1 MEHTTFAKKTVV
13 LAALG
18 ALSLMAATVRAADET
33 ETEPAPEAKTIEV
46 TIGAGASEGTVIGST
61 IDSANEKVEWND
73 AWLKE
78 VLKDNETFGG
88 LTFKEAG
95 SITVNGEGSFSI
107 DLPTKE
113 ETAAGND
120 GKYVTFN
127 GVNLTVEKGGTF
139 SNSSYVKFTEKGS
152 LTVVG
157 ADFTNDKDGVIALE
171 GTTFS
176 LSAGEKD
183 ENAGEKDALGNFE
196 NAGLI
201 ILDSSATMDIGSS
214 ESAIHDVTSEDKFSL
229 NVGNVEIKSGKL
241 TNYDKGYQITKE
253 TKEEAE
259 GEAGAE
265 DAASVQTLVKFGQVT
280 VADGGKFVNAEGAL
294 SAGSAL
300 VLEAVDTA
308 EIDGTSVWGTL
319 NLTKVE
325 GAQTVTNYVKIAE
338 KQEGKNGGDF
348 RVTGALVIDEFVAD
362 TSGNA
367 SFTING
373 KTNDAKVF
381 ADGID
386 ISAGSHV
393 AADAFEQIN
402 AGDGLSWKTNEEP
415 VVGTLELTGF
425 AATFEKATEEPEG
438 EGKAESE
445 GDETNTGGS
454 WTYKKLGDV
463 TAVNTKVEITGARPS
478 PAQGSTDP
486 YAGNGYTPSLQ
497 MSSLTLGGTSMNIS
511 YDVDV
516 EKIKEAVNTAWKG
529 EDKIDMEGWTKD
541 NILEKLDTLLKDEKY
556 ADLKSSLEAD
566 RADLEEKLAGSL
578 TKAKDVGSTISG
590 SDLAIGTLTL
600 ALKNGTVKVEK
611 PFAPASSGENDNENT
626 TTQDEGDTETD
637 TTPETVTITGNE
649 TYDLG
654 KLSLTVTDSKLDVGT
669 LDLQT
674 GSVTLD
680 DNSIMMIGNVKTLDG
695 DLTLKSG
702 YLGLNVTKSVAEHLK
717 RQDKPEGKAD
727 PETDTSTVEVGSPV
741 AIGENGKFTIGGD
754 RFEYKPEGA
763 NEAVEYAVGIAGNAD
778 IVFDGRNFNSEALF
792 SQNRT
797 DGNKGIV
804 AVNGTD
810 KVINVKATN
819 LSWGVYKLFDE
830 DTLDT
835 SALDGVT
842 IDAGGSSAS
851 DLWKAAFENGAE
863 ITVNDDN
870 QIVVGGDTIE
880 GSGLEDIGAVNL
892 MNSVFGGDRGSA
904 LDKRLVDAVLSNAT
918 SLEEISNTINSVTG
932 LGAVAGLTAMAV
944 DFGNYV
950 ADQVEHH
957 AVTMPCQAEGWWVQP
972 IAGKLKSDD
981 LAVGGMKSG
990 YSIDTFG
997 IMGGFDRK
1005 LRNGDTIGVAAS
1017 YQSGDADSE
1026 GSALPVSTDVTN
1038 YGFHLWHAR
1047 ELDAFRLMGMF
1058 SYSKTSGDAK
1068 MNVLGQEVT
1077 SDLGATEIA
1086 IGARADKE
1094 FKWGTVR
1101 MIPHAGVRASMI
1113 DVDDYT
1119 VEMGSDELFKV
1130 SEDKLWIFEVPV
1142 GVTFAS
1148 SFEYARWNVQ
1158 PYVDLTVRG
1167 RFGDTDSTFTVEG
1180 SSTSDSVKY
1189 DVTGDVIGD
1198 LRIGYMSTFQDL
1210 NLGMSYGL
1218 SAGDGGRQN
1227 HQIEATLRI
1236 DFN

>member
-13 LAALG
+13 LATLG

-33 ETEPAPEAKTIEV
+33 EVKPTPIAEKITVTIGQDVASKIEGENSDVTWAQDWFDQHKQQEGTTFGGVTVVKGTDEAKTITV
-46 TIGAGASEGTVIGST
+46 TDKGSLTINLPTSDADSKFVMFLGTGL
-61 IDSANEKVEWND
+61 KVEN
-73 AWLKE
+73 
-78 VLKDNETFGG
+78 GG
-88 LTFKEAG
+88 
-95 SITVNGEGSFSI
+95 V
-107 DLPTKE
+107 
-113 ETAAGND
+113 
-120 GKYVTFN
+120 
-127 GVNLTVEKGGTF
+127 F
-139 SNSSYVKFTEKGS
+139 SNSSYVKFDKGS
-152 LTVVG
+152 LTVTD
-157 ADFTNDKDGVIALE
+157 ADFTNGEKGVIEL
-171 GTTFS
+171 
-176 LSAGEKD
+176 AGEGA
-183 ENAGEKDALGNFE
+183 EFNLSVSTAEAAGNFE

-201 ILDSSATMDIGSS
+201 ILDADATMNIGSTD
-214 ESAIHDVTSEDKFSL
+214 SALREVTSENKFSL
-229 NVGNVEIKSGKL
+229 NVGNVEIKSGTL

-325 GAQTVTNYVKIAE
+325 GAQTVTDYVKIAE

-367 SFTING
+367 SFTIYG
-373 KTNDAKVF
+373 KSNDAKVF

-654 KLSLTVTDSKLDVGT
+654 KLSLAVTDSKLDVGT

-763 NEAVEYAVGIAGNAD
+763 NEAVEYAVGIAGNAN

-835 SALDGVT
+835 SALKDVT
-842 IDAGGSSAS
+842 IDTKGSSAS
-851 DLWKAAFENGAE
+851 GLWEGA
-863 ITVNDDN
+863 TVTSGTEDKN
-870 QIVVGGDTIE
+870 QIVVGGTTIE
-880 GSGLEDIGAVNL
+880 GSGLDIGAVNL
-892 MNSVFGGDRGSA
+892 ANSVVAGDRGSA
-904 LDKRLVDAVLSNAT
+904 LDKALFNHILSNGK
-918 SLEEISNTINSVTG
+918 SLEEISNTINSITAM
-932 LGAVAGLTAMAV
+932 GAVAGLTAMTV
-944 DFGNYV
+944 DFGAYV
-950 ADQVEHH
+950 TDQVEHH
-957 AVTMPCQAEGWWVQP
+957 ASTIPHQQEGWWVQP

-981 LAVGGMKSG
+981 LAVGGMKGG
-990 YSIDTFG
+990 YSIDTVG
-997 IMGGFDRK
+997 IMGGFDKK

-1026 GSALPVSTDVTN
+1026 GEGLPVTTDVTN
-1038 YGFHLWHAR
+1038 YGLHLWHAR
-1047 ELDAFRLMGMF
+1047 QFDAYRLMGMF

-1068 MNVLGQEVT
+1068 MNYVGNEIT
-1077 SDLGATEIA
+1077 SDLGATEIS

-1094 FKWGTVR
+1094 FQWGTVR

-1119 VEMGSDELFKV
+1119 IEMGSEELFKV

-1167 RFGDTDSTFTVEG
+1167 RFGDTDSTFTLEG
-1180 SSTSDSVKY
+1180 SNTSDSMKY

>member
-1 MEHTTFAKKTVV
+1 MEQTTFAKKTVV

-33 ETEPAPEAKTIEV
+33 ETEPTTSVNIAVE
-46 TIGAGASEGTVIGST
+46 IGGTGATSIGSNVET
-61 IDSANEKVEWND
+61 SVTWNDEWLKKEGVLGANES
-73 AWLKE
+73 
-78 VLKDNETFGG
+78 FGG
-88 LTFKEAG
+88 LTVKG
-95 SITVNGEGSFSI
+95 NTNVNTITV
-107 DLPTKE
+107 
-113 ETAAGND
+113 
-120 GKYVTFN
+120 
-127 GVNLTVEKGGTF
+127 
-139 SNSSYVKFTEKGS
+139 TEKGS
-152 LTVVG
+152 LTIDLPTQEAPDEEAAKVVTFDSVNLSVKDGGTFKNSSHVNFQNGSLTVAG
-157 ADFTNDKDGVIALE
+157 AEFNNGKDGVIAFE

-176 LSAGEKD
+176 IDAGFSLDAEDKD
-183 ENAGEKDALGNFE
+183 TLGNFE

-201 ILDSSATMDIGSS
+201 IVDSTATMNIGS
-214 ESAIHDVTSEDKFSL
+214 EDSAIREVGSDDKFSL
-229 NVGNVEIKSGKL
+229 NVGNVEIKSGTL
-241 TNYDKGYQITKE
+241 TNYDKGYQVEKGTGDKA
-253 TKEEAE
+253 KGDAE
-259 GEAGAE
+259 GE
-265 DAASVQTLVKFGQVT
+265 DAAPVQTLVKFGTVT
-280 VADGGKFVNAEGAL
+280 VAKDGKFVNAAGAL
-294 SAGSAL
+294 SEGSAL
-300 VLEAVDTA
+300 VLEAENTV
-308 EIDGTSVWGTL
+308 EIDGTSVWNTL
-319 NLTKVE
+319 HLSNVE
-325 GAQTVTNYVKIAE
+325 GEKTVNNYVGIV
-338 KQEGKNGGDF
+338 KNDESVKGDF

-454 WTYKKLGDV
+454 WTFKKLGDV

-541 NILEKLDTLLKDEKY
+541 NILEKIDTLLKDEKY

-654 KLSLTVTDSKLDVGT
+654 KLSLAVTDSNLDVGT

-674 GSVTLD
+674 GAITLKD
-680 DNSIMMIGNVKTLDG
+680 SKMMVDNVKTLNG
-695 DLTLKSG
+695 SLTLESG
-702 YLGLNVTKSVAEHLK
+702 YLGLNVTKNIADLEDKKDEAET
-717 RQDKPEGKAD
+717 KAD
-727 PETDTSTVEVGSPV
+727 PDTAPAGATLELGSPV
-741 AIGENGKFTIGGD
+741 TIGESGKLTIGGAD
-754 RFEYKPEGA
+754 TTSDGTK
-763 NEAVEYAVGIAGNAD
+763 VDYAISIAGTTN
-778 IVFDGRNFNSEALF
+778 IVFDGRNFGSEALF
-792 SQNRT
+792 SQTRS
-797 DGNKGIV
+797 DGGKGLVV
-804 AVNGTD
+804 ANGTD
-810 KVINVKATN
+810 TTLNVKAIN

-830 DTLDT
+830 DTLNTDALKGKVSIDT
-835 SALDGVT
+835 T
-842 IDAGGSSAS
+842 
-851 DLWKAAFENGAE
+851 AE
-863 ITVNDDN
+863 DTVNGLWQDAVGNKISADGN
-870 QIVVGGDTIE
+870 EIVVGGDTIE

-957 AVTMPCQAEGWWVQP
+957 AVTMPRQAEGWWVQP

-1198 LRIGYMSTFQDL
+1198 LRIGYMSTFKDL

>member
-46 TIGAGASEGTVIGST
+46 TIGASEGTVIGST

-139 SNSSYVKFTEKGS
+139 SNSSYVKFTEEGS

-157 ADFTNDKDGVIALE
+157 GDFTNDKDGVIALE

-176 LSAGEKD
+176 LNAGEKD

-201 ILDSSATMDIGSS
+201 ILDSSAMMDIGSS

-280 VADGGKFVNAEGAL
+280 VAYGGKFVNAEGAL

-325 GAQTVTNYVKIAE
+325 GAQTVTNYVTIAE

-348 RVTGALVIDEFVAD
+348 RVTGALVIDEFVVD

-454 WTYKKLGDV
+454 WTFKKLGDV

-497 MSSLTLGGTSMNIS
+497 MSSLTLGSTSMNIS

-529 EDKIDMEGWTKD
+529 EDQIDMEGWTKD

-578 TKAKDVGSTISG
+578 TEAKDVGSTISG

-654 KLSLTVTDSKLDVGT
+654 KLSLTVTDSNLDVDT
-669 LDLQT
+669 LDVQT
-674 GSVTLD
+674 GTVTLTGS
-680 DNSIMMIGNVKTLDG
+680 NMMVGNVKTLNG
-695 DLTLKSG
+695 SLTVSDG
-702 YLGLNVTKSVAEHLK
+702 YLGLNVTTGVSDDIIKTT
-717 RQDKPEGKAD
+717 G
-727 PETDTSTVEVGSPV
+727 TTVEVGSPV
-741 AIGENGKFTIGGD
+741 TIGANGQLNFVDKPQTGTLAQGDETTSDTEEHAIGFFT
-754 RFEYKPEGA
+754 KT
-763 NEAVEYAVGIAGNAD
+763 D
-778 IVFDGRNFNSEALF
+778 IVFDGKNFNSEALF
-792 SQNRT
+792 SQDRT
-797 DGNKGIV
+797 DGNKG
-804 AVNGTD
+804 
-810 KVINVKATN
+810 KVTVGKGGSINVKATN

-830 DTLDT
+830 VTLDT
-835 SALDGVT
+835 TGLT
-842 IDAGGSSAS
+842 GGEEGDIKVEVS
-851 DLWKAAFENGAE
+851 DETVNGLWKDAVGDKISADGNE
-863 ITVNDDN
+863 
-870 QIVVGGDTIE
+870 IVVGGKTIE
-880 GSGLEDIGAVNL
+880 GSGLDIDAVNL
-892 MNSVFGGDRGSA
+892 ANSVVAGDRGSA
-904 LDKRLVDAVLSNAT
+904 LDKALFNHILSNGK
-918 SLEEISNTINSVTG
+918 SLEEISNTINSITAM
-932 LGAVAGLTAMAV
+932 GAVAGLTAMTV
-944 DFGNYV
+944 DFGAYV
-950 ADQVEHH
+950 TDQVEHH
-957 AVTMPCQAEGWWVQP
+957 ASTIPHQQEGWWVQP

-981 LAVGGMKSG
+981 LAVGGMKGG
-990 YSIDTFG
+990 YSIDTVG
-997 IMGGFDRK
+997 IMGGFDKK

-1026 GSALPVSTDVTN
+1026 GEGLPVTTDVTN
-1038 YGFHLWHAR
+1038 YGLHLWHAR
-1047 ELDAFRLMGMF
+1047 QFDAYRLMGMF

-1068 MNVLGQEVT
+1068 MNYVGNELT
-1077 SDLGATEIA
+1077 SDLGATEIS

-1119 VEMGSDELFKV
+1119 IEMGSEELFKV

-1167 RFGDTDSTFTVEG
+1167 RFGDTDSTFTLEG
-1180 SSTSDSVKY
+1180 SNTSDSMKY

>member
-95 SITVNGEGSFSI
+95 TITVNGEGSFSI

-176 LSAGEKD
+176 LNAGEKD

-300 VLEAVDTA
+300 VLEAVNTA

-325 GAQTVTNYVKIAE
+325 GAQTVTDYVKIAE

-367 SFTING
+367 SFTIYG

-497 MSSLTLGGTSMNIS
+497 MSSLTLGGTSMKIA

-516 EKIKEAVNTAWKG
+516 EKIKEAVNAAWKG
-529 EDKIDMEGWTKD
+529 EDKIDVEGWTKD
-541 NILEKLDTLLKDEKY
+541 NILEQLDTLLKDEKY
-556 ADLKSSLEAD
+556 ADLKTSLEAD
-566 RADLEEKLAGSL
+566 RDALEGKLAGSL
-578 TKAKDVGSTISG
+578 KEAKDVGSTISE

-600 ALKNGTVKVEK
+600 ALKNETVKVEK
-611 PFAPASSGENDNENT
+611 PFASAENDGENT
-626 TTQDEGDTETD
+626 TTQAEGDTETD
-637 TTPETVTITGNE
+637 TKPETVTITGDK

-654 KLSLTVTDSKLDVGT
+654 NLSLTVIDSRIDIDT

-680 DNSIMMIGNVKTLDG
+680 QNSIMMIGNVKTLNG

-702 YLGLNVTKSVAEHLK
+702 YLGLNVTTGVAEHLK
-717 RQDKPEGKAD
+717 PKDTQESKA
-727 PETDTSTVEVGSPV
+727 ESEEKSYTATVEVGSPITIGSNGQLSFGQNTATVKRADDAQTQTNSV
-741 AIGENGKFTIGGD
+741 AIGFYTDTN
-754 RFEYKPEGA
+754 
-763 NEAVEYAVGIAGNAD
+763 
-778 IVFDGRNFNSEALF
+778 IVFDGKNFNSEALF
-792 SQNRT
+792 SQDRA
-797 DGNKGIV
+797 DGEKGLV
-804 AVNGTD
+804 SVGD
-810 KVINVKATN
+810 KGSINIQGQN
-819 LSWGVYKLFDE
+819 LSWGVYKIFDS

-835 SALDGVT
+835 TGLENVT
-842 IDAGGSSAS
+842 ITADGSSAS
-851 DLWKAAFENGAE
+851 GLWKGADVKVNGNE
-863 ITVNDDN
+863 
-870 QIVVGGDTIE
+870 IVVGDKTIE
-880 GSGLEDIGAVNL
+880 GSGLDIGAVNL
-892 MNSVFGGDRGSA
+892 ANSVVGGDRGSA
-904 LDKRLVDAVLSNAT
+904 LDKVLFNHILSNGK
-918 SLEEISNTINSVTG
+918 SLDEISNTINSITAM
-932 LGAVAGLTAMAV
+932 GAVAGLTAMTV
-944 DFGNYV
+944 DFGAYV
-950 ADQVEHH
+950 TDQVEHH
-957 AVTMPCQAEGWWVQP
+957 AVTIPHQQEGWWVQGL
-972 IAGKLKSDD
+972 AGKLKSDD

-1026 GSALPVSTDVTN
+1026 GNALPVSTDVTN
-1038 YGFHLWHAR
+1038 YGLHLWHAR
-1047 ELDAFRLMGMF
+1047 QFDAYRLMGMF

-1068 MNVLGQEVT
+1068 MNYVGNEIT
-1077 SDLGATEIA
+1077 SDLGATEIS

-1119 VEMGSDELFKV
+1119 IEMGSEELFKV

-1167 RFGDTDSTFTVEG
+1167 RFGDTDSTFTLEG
-1180 SSTSDSVKY
+1180 SNTSDSMKY

>member
-13 LAALG
+13 LATLG

-33 ETEPAPEAKTIEV
+33 EVKPTPIAEKITVTIGQDVASKIEGENSDVTWAQDWFDQHKQQEGTTFGGVTVVKGTDEAKTITV
-46 TIGAGASEGTVIGST
+46 TDKGSLTINLPTSDADSKFVTFLGTGL
-61 IDSANEKVEWND
+61 KVEN
-73 AWLKE
+73 
-78 VLKDNETFGG
+78 GG
-88 LTFKEAG
+88 
-95 SITVNGEGSFSI
+95 V
-107 DLPTKE
+107 
-113 ETAAGND
+113 
-120 GKYVTFN
+120 
-127 GVNLTVEKGGTF
+127 F
-139 SNSSYVKFTEKGS
+139 SNSSYVKFDKGS
-152 LTVVG
+152 LTVTD
-157 ADFTNDKDGVIALE
+157 ADFTNGEKGVIEL
-171 GTTFS
+171 
-176 LSAGEKD
+176 AGEGA
-183 ENAGEKDALGNFE
+183 EFNLSVSTAEAAGNFE

-201 ILDSSATMDIGSS
+201 ILDADATMNIGSTD
-214 ESAIHDVTSEDKFSL
+214 SALREVTSENKFSL
-229 NVGNVEIKSGKL
+229 NVGNVEIKSGTL

-308 EIDGTSVWGTL
+308 KIDGTSVWGTL

-325 GAQTVTNYVKIAE
+325 GAQTVTDYVKIAE

-367 SFTING
+367 SFTIYG

-654 KLSLTVTDSKLDVGT
+654 KLSLAVTDSKLDVGT

-763 NEAVEYAVGIAGNAD
+763 NEAVEYAVGIAGNAN

-835 SALDGVT
+835 SALKDVT
-842 IDAGGSSAS
+842 IDTKGSSAS
-851 DLWKAAFENGAE
+851 GLWEGA
-863 ITVNDDN
+863 TVTSGTEDKN
-870 QIVVGGDTIE
+870 QIVVGGTTIE
-880 GSGLEDIGAVNL
+880 GSGLDIGAVNL
-892 MNSVFGGDRGSA
+892 ANSVVAGDRGSA
-904 LDKRLVDAVLSNAT
+904 LDKALFNHILSNGK
-918 SLEEISNTINSVTG
+918 SLEEISNTINSITAM
-932 LGAVAGLTAMAV
+932 GAVAGLTAMTV
-944 DFGNYV
+944 DFGAYV
-950 ADQVEHH
+950 TDQVEHH
-957 AVTMPCQAEGWWVQP
+957 ASTIPHQQEGWWVQP

-981 LAVGGMKSG
+981 LAVGGMKGG
-990 YSIDTFG
+990 YSIDTVG
-997 IMGGFDRK
+997 IMGGFDKK

-1026 GSALPVSTDVTN
+1026 GEGLPVTTDVTN
-1038 YGFHLWHAR
+1038 YGLHLWHAR
-1047 ELDAFRLMGMF
+1047 QFDAYRLMGMF

-1068 MNVLGQEVT
+1068 MNYVGNEIT
-1077 SDLGATEIA
+1077 SDLGATEIS

-1094 FKWGTVR
+1094 FQWGTVR

-1119 VEMGSDELFKV
+1119 IEMGSEELFKV

-1167 RFGDTDSTFTVEG
+1167 RFGDTDSTFTLEG
-1180 SSTSDSVKY
+1180 SNTSDSMKY

>member
-18 ALSLMAATVRAADET
+18 ALSLMAATVRADET
-33 ETEPAPEAKTIEV
+33 DTPSTPDAKSITVTIGGANDQDVASKIEGEGSDVTWNQAWFDQHKEEGTTFGGVTVVKGTGEAKTITV
-46 TIGAGASEGTVIGST
+46 TDKGSLTINLPMSDADSKFVTFQGTGL
-61 IDSANEKVEWND
+61 KVEN
-73 AWLKE
+73 
-78 VLKDNETFGG
+78 GG
-88 LTFKEAG
+88 
-95 SITVNGEGSFSI
+95 V
-107 DLPTKE
+107 
-113 ETAAGND
+113 
-120 GKYVTFN
+120 
-127 GVNLTVEKGGTF
+127 F
-139 SNSSYVKFTEKGS
+139 SNSSYLKFTDGGS
-152 LTVVG
+152 LTVAG
-157 ADFTNDKDGVIALE
+157 AEFNNGKDGVIAFE

-176 LSAGEKD
+176 IDAGFSLDAEDKD
-183 ENAGEKDALGNFE
+183 TLGNFE

-201 ILDSSATMDIGSS
+201 IVDSTATMNIGS
-214 ESAIHDVTSEDKFSL
+214 EDSAIREVGSDDKFSL
-229 NVGNVEIKSGKL
+229 NVGNVEIKSGTL
-241 TNYDKGYQITKE
+241 TNYDKGYQVEKGTGDKA
-253 TKEEAE
+253 KGDAE
-259 GEAGAE
+259 GE
-265 DAASVQTLVKFGQVT
+265 DAAPVQTLVKFGQVT

-300 VLEAVDTA
+300 VLEAVETA

-325 GAQTVTNYVKIAE
+325 GAQTVTDYVKIAK

-362 TSGNA
+362 TSGKA

-556 ADLKSSLEAD
+556 ANLKSSLEAD

-578 TKAKDVGSTISG
+578 KEAKDVGSTISG

-600 ALKNGTVKVEK
+600 ALKNETVKVEK
-611 PFAPASSGENDNENT
+611 PFASAENDGENT
-626 TTQDEGDTETD
+626 TTQAEGDTETD
-637 TTPETVTITGNE
+637 TKPETVTITGDK

-654 KLSLTVTDSKLDVGT
+654 NLSLTVIDSRIDIDT

-674 GSVTLD
+674 GSITLNGSTMMV
-680 DNSIMMIGNVKTLDG
+680 DNVQTLNG
-695 DLTLKSG
+695 SLTLEKG
-702 YLGLNVTKSVAEHLK
+702 YLGLNVKKGVADLLKQEASAETKT
-717 RQDKPEGKAD
+717 D
-727 PETDTSTVEVGSPV
+727 PSAGLTVEVGSPV
-741 AIGENGKFTIGGD
+741 TIGAKGQLNFGTKPATDPRSEGDETPAETEDHAIGFFTS
-754 RFEYKPEGA
+754 A
-763 NEAVEYAVGIAGNAD
+763 N

-792 SQNRT
+792 SQDRT

-804 AVNGTD
+804 AVNGSGT
-810 KVINVKATN
+810 KLTVKATN

-830 DTLDT
+830 DTLNTDALEGKVSIDT
-835 SALDGVT
+835 SSGDTV
-842 IDAGGSSAS
+842 S
-851 DLWKAAFENGAE
+851 DLWRDAVGNKISADGNE
-863 ITVNDDN
+863 
-870 QIVVGGDTIE
+870 IVVGGTTIE
-880 GSGLEDIGAVNL
+880 GSGLDIGAVNL
-892 MNSVFGGDRGSA
+892 ANSVVGGDRGSA
-904 LDKRLVDAVLSNAT
+904 LDKVLFNHILSNGK
-918 SLEEISNTINSVTG
+918 SLEEISNTINSITAM
-932 LGAVAGLTAMAV
+932 GAVAGLTAMTV
-944 DFGNYV
+944 DFGAYV
-950 ADQVEHH
+950 TDQVEHH
-957 AVTMPCQAEGWWVQP
+957 ASTIPHQQEGWWVQP

-981 LAVGGMKSG
+981 LAVGGMKGG
-990 YSIDTFG
+990 YSIDTVG
-997 IMGGFDRK
+997 IMGGFDKK

-1026 GSALPVSTDVTN
+1026 GEGLPVTTDVTN
-1038 YGFHLWHAR
+1038 YGLHLWHAR
-1047 ELDAFRLMGMF
+1047 QFDAYRLMGLF

-1068 MNVLGQEVT
+1068 MNYAGNELT
-1077 SDLGATEIA
+1077 SDLGATEIS

-1094 FKWGTVR
+1094 FQWGTVR

-1119 VEMGSDELFKV
+1119 IEMGSEELFKV

-1198 LRIGYMSTFQDL
+1198 LRIGYMSTFKDL

>member
-1 MEHTTFAKKTVV
+1 M
-13 LAALG
+13 
-18 ALSLMAATVRAADET
+18 
-33 ETEPAPEAKTIEV
+33 
-46 TIGAGASEGTVIGST
+46 
-61 IDSANEKVEWND
+61 
-73 AWLKE
+73 
-78 VLKDNETFGG
+78 
-88 LTFKEAG
+88 
-95 SITVNGEGSFSI
+95 
-107 DLPTKE
+107 
-113 ETAAGND
+113 
-120 GKYVTFN
+120 
-127 GVNLTVEKGGTF
+127 
-139 SNSSYVKFTEKGS
+139 
-152 LTVVG
+152 
-157 ADFTNDKDGVIALE
+157 
-171 GTTFS
+171 
-176 LSAGEKD
+176 
-183 ENAGEKDALGNFE
+183 
-196 NAGLI
+196 
-201 ILDSSATMDIGSS
+201 
-214 ESAIHDVTSEDKFSL
+214 
-229 NVGNVEIKSGKL
+229 
-241 TNYDKGYQITKE
+241 
-253 TKEEAE
+253 
-259 GEAGAE
+259 
-265 DAASVQTLVKFGQVT
+265 
-280 VADGGKFVNAEGAL
+280 
-294 SAGSAL
+294 
-300 VLEAVDTA
+300 
-308 EIDGTSVWGTL
+308 
-319 NLTKVE
+319 E
-325 GAQTVTNYVKIAE
+325 GAQTVKIAE

-367 SFTING
+367 SFTIYG

-654 KLSLTVTDSKLDVGT
+654 KLSLAVTDSKLDVGT

-763 NEAVEYAVGIAGNAD
+763 NEAVEYAVGIAGNAN

-835 SALDGVT
+835 SALKDVT
-842 IDAGGSSAS
+842 IDTKGSSAS
-851 DLWKAAFENGAE
+851 GLWEGA
-863 ITVNDDN
+863 TVTSGTEDKN
-870 QIVVGGDTIE
+870 QIVVGGTTIE
-880 GSGLEDIGAVNL
+880 GSGLDIGAVNL
-892 MNSVFGGDRGSA
+892 ANSVVAGDRGSA
-904 LDKRLVDAVLSNAT
+904 LDKALFNHILSNGK
-918 SLEEISNTINSVTG
+918 SLEEISNTINSITAM
-932 LGAVAGLTAMAV
+932 GAVAGLTAMTV
-944 DFGNYV
+944 DFGAYV
-950 ADQVEHH
+950 TDQVEHH
-957 AVTMPCQAEGWWVQP
+957 ASTIPHQQEGWWVQP

-981 LAVGGMKSG
+981 LAVGGMKGG
-990 YSIDTFG
+990 YSIDTVG
-997 IMGGFDRK
+997 IMGGFDKK

-1026 GSALPVSTDVTN
+1026 GEGLPVTTDVTN
-1038 YGFHLWHAR
+1038 YGLHLWHAR
-1047 ELDAFRLMGMF
+1047 QFDAYRLMGMF

-1068 MNVLGQEVT
+1068 MNYVGNEIT
-1077 SDLGATEIA
+1077 SDLGATEIS

-1094 FKWGTVR
+1094 FQWGTVR

-1119 VEMGSDELFKV
+1119 IEMGSEELFKV

-1158 PYVDLTVRG
+1158 PYVDVTVRG
-1167 RFGDTDSTFTVEG
+1167 RFGDTDSTFTLEG
-1180 SSTSDSVKY
+1180 SNTSDSMKY